1 MEFGLPK
8 VKSQKQEKYENVGVL
23 TFMPTGPGL
32 GRKMV
37 FNGKASELLGL
48 DDNQNKISFSFS
60 GKEIYIVNTSK
71 SGVSGLNVSKGTK
84 SISDKK
90 HYEYIKY
97 TINNSSEKDELEL
110 FLLETE
116 QVYMDN
122 KVFLLSAVAPEV
134 TNEKEK
140 ENGLEVE
147 SQQEPTQ
154 DNDAVDMGQ
163 ALETTV
169 VDANILIEDNQ

>member
-134 TNEKEK
+134 TNEKEA
-140 ENGLEVE
+140 EDEVE
-147 SQQEPTQ
+147 SLQEPAQ
-154 DNDAVDMGQ
+154 DNDVLDMGQ
-163 ALETTV
+163 ISETTV

>member
-60 GKEIYIVNTSK
+60 GKEIYIVNTSQ
-71 SGVSGLNVSKGTK
+71 SSVAGLNVSKGTK

-122 KVFLLSAVAPEV
+122 KVFLLSSAAPEV
-134 TNEKEK
+134 AIEKE
-140 ENGLEVE
+140 VE
-147 SQQEPTQ
+147 IVEETISAESS
-154 DNDAVDMGQ
+154 DVLNMGQ
-163 ALETTV
+163 ISETKV
-169 VDANILIEDNQ
+169 IDEQILTEDNQ